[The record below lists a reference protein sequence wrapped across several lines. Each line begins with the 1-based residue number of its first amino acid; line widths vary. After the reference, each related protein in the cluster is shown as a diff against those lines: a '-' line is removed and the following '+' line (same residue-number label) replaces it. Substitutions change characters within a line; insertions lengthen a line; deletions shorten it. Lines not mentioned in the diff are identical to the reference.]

1 MTAVNIQ
8 LLQTAL
14 HKELLDAPHEYTQ

>member
-8 LLQTAL
+8 FWISL
-14 HKELLDAPHEYTQ
+14 

>member
-8 LLQTAL
+8 VLST
-14 HKELLDAPHEYTQ
+14 HPCTFITEL